1 MTYGCSKL
9 SSVSVPGTVASVG
22 EYAFRGCSGLPASLE
37 VPPSVRELRDCAYEG
52 CASLESV
59 ALPDRLE
66 RVGASAF
73 KGCSSLASVTLPA
86 SVARVGDGAFSGC
99 SSLASLTLPEGLR
112 EVGSGAFDGCPVE
125 SVTVP
130 ASLES
135 TGGGRWWASG
145 PFAGSSLRSAT
156 LAEGSARVAPG
167 LFSGCSKLSS
177 VSVPGTVASVGEYAF
192 RGCSGLATLTLPS
205 SVSAIGDASF
215 EGCSDAFTLRFPL
228 NYVLLRYVFDHHMR
242 YEVLVGNM
250 AMGQGVLDASG
261 SGYSCEGTDGKG
273 HLRLRLRYE
282 VAEGMREGL
291 SDMTLRLRLS
301 EHAKVVEGSVR
312 LNSLDRKSVV

>member
-1 MTYGCSKL
+1 M
-9 SSVSVPGTVASVG
+9 
-22 EYAFRGCSGLPASLE
+22 
-37 VPPSVRELRDCAYEG
+37 RELRDCAYEG

-112 EVGSGAFDGCPVE
+112 EMGSGAFDGCPVE
-125 SVTVP
+125 SVEVP

-177 VSVPGTVASVGEYAF
+177 VSVPGTV
-192 RGCSGLATLTLPS
+192 TLNFNVWNGPALKMKS
-205 SVSAIGDASF
+205 
-215 EGCSDAFTLRFPL
+215 
-228 NYVLLRYVFDHHMR
+228 VFD
-242 YEVLVGNM
+242 
-250 AMGQGVLDASG
+250 
-261 SGYSCEGTDGKG
+261 
-273 HLRLRLRYE
+273 
-282 VAEGMREGL
+282 
-291 SDMTLRLRLS
+291 
-301 EHAKVVEGSVR
+301 
-312 LNSLDRKSVV
+312 